1 MEQETPLPS
10 LCPSVLKTKE
20 CVPEMEK
27 QTIPLENYKGSPRAC
42 RDAVRKPAAQF
53 RLKLARV
60 VKNHNTLGM

>member
-1 MEQETPLPS
+1 
-10 LCPSVLKTKE
+10 
-20 CVPEMEK
+20 MEK